1 MDIVIVGAGA
11 SGLTAAIHASKN
23 KNTNR
28 TLIERNNV
36 LGKKILATGNGKC
49 NYYNSDQD
57 LSHYHSTNNELIKEI
72 INNKNLK
79 EVEDFFNYLGIIPK
93 IRNGYYYP
101 FSNQATTIRNA
112 LVNELNKSNIKI
124 LDNEKVTSIKK
135 ENNKF
140 IIKTENNSIKADK
153 VIIST
158 GSYASP
164 KTGSDGMG
172 YNFLKEFNHTII
184 KPLPALVQLKANASF
199 LKEWSGIRTD
209 IKASLYIDNE
219 FIKSEEG
226 EIQLTNYGISGICIF
241 NLSRFVSRALNDN
254 KQVKIKLNFLPIINN
269 IEETLTN
276 LNKSNKTIKNLLD
289 GILNSKL
296 VDIIIK
302 ISSINPNKKYNEL
315 SQKELTNLINN
326 LTNLSLDITGTNS
339 FDECQVTTGGIP
351 LTEINLST
359 MESKKEKGLYITGE
373 LLDVDGDCG
382 GYNLTFAWITGIL
395 AGSDNND

>member
-23 KNTNR
+23 KNNNI

-57 LSHYHSTNNELIKEI
+57 LSHYHSNNNELIKEI

-140 IIKTENNSIKADK
+140 IIKQTK
-153 VIIST
+153 
-158 GSYASP
+158 
-164 KTGSDGMG
+164 
-172 YNFLKEFNHTII
+172 
-184 KPLPALVQLKANASF
+184 
-199 LKEWSGIRTD
+199 
-209 IKASLYIDNE
+209 
-219 FIKSEEG
+219 
-226 EIQLTNYGISGICIF
+226 
-241 NLSRFVSRALNDN
+241 
-254 KQVKIKLNFLPIINN
+254 
-269 IEETLTN
+269 
-276 LNKSNKTIKNLLD
+276 
-289 GILNSKL
+289 
-296 VDIIIK
+296 
-302 ISSINPNKKYNEL
+302 
-315 SQKELTNLINN
+315 
-326 LTNLSLDITGTNS
+326 
-339 FDECQVTTGGIP
+339 
-351 LTEINLST
+351 
-359 MESKKEKGLYITGE
+359 
-373 LLDVDGDCG
+373 
-382 GYNLTFAWITGIL
+382 
-395 AGSDNND
+395 

>member
-23 KNTNR
+23 KNNNI

-49 NYYNSDQD
+49 NYYNSDQN
-57 LSHYHSTNNELIKEI
+57 LNHYHSNNNDLIKEI

-79 EVEDFFNYLGIIPK
+79 QVEDFFNYLGIIPK

-184 KPLPALVQLKANASF
+184 KPLPALVQLKANASY

-209 IKASLYIDNE
+209 IKASLYINDE

-241 NLSRFVSRALNDN
+241 NLSRFVSRSLNEN
-254 KQVKIKLNFLPIINN
+254 KKVKINLNFIPMIDN
-269 IEETLTN
+269 IEDTLSN

-315 SQKELTNLINN
+315 SSKELNNLINN

>member
-1 MDIVIVGAGA
+1 
-11 SGLTAAIHASKN
+11 
-23 KNTNR
+23 
-28 TLIERNNV
+28 
-36 LGKKILATGNGKC
+36 
-49 NYYNSDQD
+49 
-57 LSHYHSTNNELIKEI
+57 
-72 INNKNLK
+72 
-79 EVEDFFNYLGIIPK
+79 
-93 IRNGYYYP
+93 
-101 FSNQATTIRNA
+101 
-112 LVNELNKSNIKI
+112 
-124 LDNEKVTSIKK
+124 
-135 ENNKF
+135 
-140 IIKTENNSIKADK
+140 
-153 VIIST
+153 
-158 GSYASP
+158 
-164 KTGSDGMG
+164 MG
-172 YNFLKEFNHTII
+172 YDFLKEFNHTII
-184 KPLPALVQLKANASF
+184 KPLPALVQLKANASY

-209 IKASLYIDNE
+209 IKASLYINDE

-241 NLSRFVSRALNDN
+241 NLSRFVSRSLNEN
-254 KQVKIKLNFLPIINN
+254 KKVKINLNFIPMIDN
-269 IEETLTN
+269 IEDTLSN
-276 LNKSNKTIKNLLD
+276 LNKTNKTIKNLLD

-315 SQKELTNLINN
+315 SSKELNNLINN

>member
-1 MDIVIVGAGA
+1 MNIVIVGAGA
-11 SGLTAAIHASKN
+11 SGITAAIYASYN
-23 KNTNR
+23 KNNNI

-49 NYYNSDQD
+49 NYYNSDQN
-57 LSHYHSTNNELIKEI
+57 LNHYHSNNNDLIKEI

-79 EVEDFFNYLGIIPK
+79 QVEDFFNYLGIIPK
-93 IRNGYYYP
+93 IKNGYYYP

-140 IIKTENNSIKADK
+140 IIKTENKSLEADK

-209 IKASLYIDNE
+209 IKASLFINDE

-241 NLSRFVSRALNDN
+241 NLSRFVSRSLNEN
-254 KQVKIKLNFLPIINN
+254 KQVKINLNFLPMINN
-269 IEETLTN
+269 IEETLSN

-302 ISSINPNKKYNEL
+302 ISSINPNKKYTEL

>member
-1 MDIVIVGAGA
+1 MNIVIVGAGA
-11 SGLTAAIHASKN
+11 SGITAAIYASYN
-23 KNTNR
+23 KNNNI

-49 NYYNSDQD
+49 NYYNSDQN
-57 LSHYHSTNNELIKEI
+57 LNHYHSNNNDLIKEI

-79 EVEDFFNYLGIIPK
+79 QVEDFFNYLGIIPK
-93 IRNGYYYP
+93 IKNGYYYP

-140 IIKTENNSIKADK
+140 IIKTENKSLEADK

-172 YNFLKEFNHTII
+172 YKFLKEFNHTII

-209 IKASLYIDNE
+209 IKASLFINDE

-241 NLSRFVSRALNDN
+241 NLSRFVSRSLNEN
-254 KQVKIKLNFLPIINN
+254 KQVKINLNFLPMINN
-269 IEETLTN
+269 IEETLSN

-302 ISSINPNKKYNEL
+302 ISSINPNKKYTEL

>member
-1 MDIVIVGAGA
+1 MNIVIVGAGA
-11 SGLTAAIHASKN
+11 SGITAAIHASYN
-23 KNTNR
+23 KNNNITI
-28 TLIERNNV
+28 IERNNV

-49 NYYNSDQD
+49 NYYNSDQN
-57 LSHYHSTNNELIKEI
+57 LNHYHSNNNELIKEI

-79 EVEDFFNYLGIIPK
+79 QVEDFFNYLGIIPK
-93 IRNGYYYP
+93 IKNGYYYP

-112 LVNELNKSNIKI
+112 LVNELNKPNIKI

-140 IIKTENNSIKADK
+140 IIKTENKSLEADK

-158 GSYASP
+158 GSKASP

-184 KPLPALVQLKANASF
+184 KPLPALVQLKANTSY
-199 LKEWSGIRTD
+199 LKDWSGIRTD
-209 IKASLYIDNE
+209 IKASLFINDE

-241 NLSRFVSRALNDN
+241 NLSRFVSRAINEN
-254 KQVKIKLNFLPIINN
+254 KQVKINLNFLPMLNN
-269 IEETLTN
+269 IEETLSN

-315 SQKELTNLINN
+315 SQKELSNLINN

>member
-11 SGLTAAIHASKN
+11 SGITATIYASYN
-23 KNTNR
+23 KNNNI

-49 NYYNSDQD
+49 NYYNSDQN
-57 LSHYHSTNNELIKEI
+57 LSHYHSNNNELIKEI

-124 LDNEKVTSIKK
+124 LDNEKVISIKK

-140 IIKTENNSIKADK
+140 IIKTENNSIKADN

-158 GSYASP
+158 GSKASP

-209 IKASLYIDNE
+209 IKASLFINDE

-241 NLSRFVSRALNDN
+241 NLSRFVSRSLNEN
-254 KQVKIKLNFLPIINN
+254 KKVKINLNFLPMINN
-269 IEETLTN
+269 IEETLSN

-315 SQKELTNLINN
+315 SSKELNNLINN

-382 GYNLTFAWITGIL
+382 GYNLTFAWITGFL
-395 AGSDNND
+395 AGSDYND

>member
-1 MDIVIVGAGA
+1 MNIVIVGAGA
-11 SGLTAAIHASKN
+11 SGITAAIHASYN
-23 KNTNR
+23 KNNNI

-49 NYYNSDQD
+49 NYYNSDQN
-57 LSHYHSTNNELIKEI
+57 LSHYHSNNNELIKEI
-72 INNKNLK
+72 ISNKNLK
-79 EVEDFFNYLGIIPK
+79 QVEDFFNYLGIIPK
-93 IRNGYYYP
+93 IKNGYYYP

-112 LVNELNKSNIKI
+112 LVNELNKPNIKI

-135 ENNKF
+135 EKNKF
-140 IIKTENNSIKADK
+140 IIKTENKSLEADK

-158 GSYASP
+158 GSKASP

-172 YNFLKEFNHTII
+172 YDFLKEFNHTII
-184 KPLPALVQLKANASF
+184 KTLPALVQLKANASF

-254 KQVKIKLNFLPIINN
+254 KQVKIKLNFLPIISN

-315 SQKELTNLINN
+315 SQKELSNLINN
-326 LTNLSLDITGTNS
+326 LTNLSLDIIGTNS

>member
-1 MDIVIVGAGA
+1 MNIVIVGAGA
-11 SGLTAAIHASKN
+11 SGITAAIYASYN
-23 KNTNR
+23 KNNNI

-49 NYYNSDQD
+49 NYYNSDQN
-57 LSHYHSTNNELIKEI
+57 LNHYHSNNNDLIKEI

-79 EVEDFFNYLGIIPK
+79 QVEDFFNYLGIIPK
-93 IRNGYYYP
+93 IKNGYYYP

-112 LVNELNKSNIKI
+112 LVNELNKPNIKI

-140 IIKTENNSIKADK
+140 IIKTENKSLEADK

-209 IKASLYIDNE
+209 IKASLFINDE

-241 NLSRFVSRALNDN
+241 NLSRFVSRSLNEN
-254 KQVKIKLNFLPIINN
+254 KQVKINLNFLPMINN
-269 IEETLTN
+269 IEETLSN